1 MNRPDLFLTRG
12 CGTSFTDVLADMS
25 DSLKS
30 IATVL
35 SETKKRPRN
44 NRNDRNDE
52 PSETLGSIVAM
63 ISAFQ
68 KICAEEEHIDP
79 QDALELLVDVKN
91 KCMKIIEE
99 KE

>member
-1 MNRPDLFLTRG
+1 MNRPDLFLTGG
-12 CGTSFTDVLADMS
+12 CGRSFTDVLADMS

-35 SETKKRPRN
+35 SDTKKRPRN
-44 NRNDRNDE
+44 DRNDE
-52 PSETLGSIVAM
+52 TSETLGTIVAM

-68 KICAEEEHIDP
+68 KISAEEEHIDP
-79 QDALELLVDVKN
+79 DDALELLVDVKN